1 MDMGGSNPYISQTAA
16 PPAQQK
22 FTITFLPMN
31 VTIEVNPEKIPYGV
45 TGQPGSILDIALAH
59 GIEIDH
65 ACGGVLRTQPVPGAR
80 RGIDGFQLR
89 LQGGICWRLVVQHE
103 LIGPAGRGG
112 SNSFARRKKE
122 EARSN
127 EADPGEPMEPAG
139 GHVGTGYVERGRALN
154 LSAEAGLS

>member
-1 MDMGGSNPYISQTAA
+1 MGGSNPYIGQTAA

-65 ACGGVLRTQPVPGAR
+65 ACGGVCACSTCHCIVRKGQQSLSEMGECEEDELSYAPGLTPTSRLSCQAVP
-80 RGIDGFQLR
+80 DGSDN
-89 LQGGICWRLVVQHE
+89 IVVEVPNWNRNAVREKH
-103 LIGPAGRGG
+103 
-112 SNSFARRKKE
+112 
-122 EARSN
+122 
-127 EADPGEPMEPAG
+127 
-139 GHVGTGYVERGRALN
+139 
-154 LSAEAGLS
+154 